1 MKVRRIFS
9 DAQGRT
15 RMEWRE
21 VPLDASERPTSAPLP
36 PSQAFFRETAPGH
49 VHKRHN
55 APRRQM
61 IIVISGIGE
70 IELPDGKTW
79 RFGPGD
85 VTFAENT
92 TGEGHITRTL
102 EGVRTFCYLPMTE
115 DFDITRWPLVGE

>member
-1 MKVRRIFS
+1 MRVRRIFS

-21 VPLDASERPTSAPLP
+21 VPLDSSERPTSAPLP
-36 PSQAFFRETAPGH
+36 PTQAFFRETEKGH

-55 APRRQM
+55 APRRQL

-70 IELPDGKTW
+70 IELPNGETW

-102 EGVRTFCYLPMTE
+102 EGVRTFCYLPMSE
-115 DFDITRWPLVGE
+115 EFDITQWPLVE